1 MQSHLSVILDH
12 DVAVVPVSDAE
23 DERGDTIPCARAREQ
38 INSLVVPGGKR
49 KDEELTFEKAK
60 SQLKPSSLSSNRVPK
75 PFHSHLPLVLVLEPL
90 MQCVAVELQRP
101 LEAAF
106 ALDLHDG
113 VGVPHHL
120 DQAHA
125 VTDGQAA
132 VRQHPWWEA

>member
-1 MQSHLSVILDH
+1 
-12 DVAVVPVSDAE
+12 
-23 DERGDTIPCARAREQ
+23 
-38 INSLVVPGGKR
+38 
-49 KDEELTFEKAK
+49 
-60 SQLKPSSLSSNRVPK
+60 
-75 PFHSHLPLVLVLEPL
+75 

-125 VTDGQAA
+125 VADGQAA
-132 VRQHPWWEA
+132 VRQHPWVGDVGGRGGAHQARREVIRPAEERCLTSND